1 MTSGVI
7 AAPAP
12 RADDAG
18 MTDITVY
25 HNAMSASS
33 QKLRLALAE
42 KRLAWRSEEVEL
54 LTGGQ
59 HAPAYRALNPAGVV
73 PTLVHGSAVL
83 TETSAILE
91 YLDDVFPDP
100 PLRPADPIARHA
112 MRRWMA
118 RLYEDHHRPNGILS
132 YTISARIVLLNLPP
146 DRLQAM
152 LDAMPS
158 ARDRAL
164 RRAAVEQGFAA
175 PEFAEAVRAQDAML
189 DAMESGLADSDWL
202 AGDAISLADIVALPY
217 VVRIEHMGIAA
228 MLMPEN
234 RPRLAGWLRR
244 IKARPSY
251 DEAIERWVPAARREA
266 MARLGE
272 MAWPEVARH
281 LRG

>member
-1 MTSGVI
+1 
-7 AAPAP
+7 
-12 RADDAG
+12 

-42 KRLAWRSEEVEL
+42 KQLPWRSEEIEL

-59 HAPAYRALNPAGVV
+59 HTPAYRALNPAGVV
-73 PTLVHGSAVL
+73 PTLVHGAAVL

-91 YLDDVFPDP
+91 YLDEVIPDP
-100 PLRPADPIARHA
+100 PLRPADPVARHA

-118 RLYEDHHRPNGILS
+118 RLYEDHHRPNGMLS
-132 YTISARIVLLNLPP
+132 YTISARLALLNLPP
-146 DRLQAM
+146 DKLQAM

-164 RRAAVEQGFAA
+164 RRVAIGQGFAA
-175 PEFAEAVRAQDAML
+175 PEFTEAVRAQEAML
-189 DAMESGLADSDWL
+189 DAMETELVDRDWL
-202 AGDAISLADIVALPY
+202 ASTAISLADIVALPY
-217 VVRIEHMGIAA
+217 VVRIEHMGIPA
-228 MLMPEN
+228 MLAPN
-234 RPRLAGWLRR
+234 RRPYLADWLRR
-244 IKARPSY
+244 CKARPSY

-272 MAWPEVARH
+272 LAWPEVARR
-281 LRG
+281 LRAQVTNP